1 MVDKYISMLTGQF
14 KTAAVT
20 KTTLNRTDI
29 AVLPWGTNLPIA
41 LQTDISRPGS
51 VLGTPVTA
59 ALVTD
64 VPLGPG
70 FASYLP
76 AGTLA
81 LGEMVDAEPNNP
93 NNYAGHHVLM
103 PHFYALRT
111 PDGAEVPISGHVL
124 GGVNSW
130 KAVTINPLQ
139 PTMDRRVKAERFVD
153 VNQGVT
159 MTATGGSQLLTTTTT
174 ETTRL
179 SAPKAYPGVIAGAWR
194 GAEED
199 FDVQEGFPK
208 LMLSQNSDLFIPAG
222 ERMTLQ
228 LSATSTLA
236 VNSGAIPDTS
246 IAAVRTVEGM

>member
-14 KTAAVT
+14 KTASVT
-20 KTTLNRTDI
+20 KATMNRTDV
-29 AVLPWGTNLPIA
+29 AVLPWGTNLPVA

-51 VLGTPVTA
+51 GLGAPITA

-70 FASYLP
+70 FSSYLP

-111 PDGAEVPISGHVL
+111 PDGAEVPISGHIL
-124 GGVNSW
+124 GGANSW
-130 KAVTINPLQ
+130 RAVTINPLT
-139 PTMDRRVKAERFVD
+139 PTMDKRVKAERFVD

-159 MTATGGSQLLTTTTT
+159 MSATGGSKLLTTTTI
-174 ETTRL
+174 ETTRVSPL
-179 SAPKAYPGVIAGAWR
+179 RAFPGVIAGAWR
-194 GAEED
+194 GQEED

-208 LMLSQNSDLFIPAG
+208 LMLSKNSNLFIPAG

-236 VNSGAIPDTS
+236 VNSAATPDVS
-246 IAAVRTVEGM
+246 IASVRTVEGM